1 MSKKNTG
8 DMLINKA
15 FVQEEN
21 DAIKD
26 VISMIKEFESSRMH
40 LYKYAQDKINTLKC
54 IPELSDVTISSEEE
68 IEEIN
73 SPEVSFDGEK
83 IKMIIPD
90 FLPSIYIKTSCE
102 ALNYFSL
109 SWKMKI
115 CKSLTK
121 LISENEGLHYNQ
133 VFIWIKLFLPVETFD
148 CDNRYF
154 KPIIDGIVS
163 SKLVKDDDYKT
174 VKFGI
179 QGKSELE
186 NPHTEITIYGDE
198 HIPKAILNL

>member
-15 FVQEEN
+15 FVQKENEET
-21 DAIKD
+21 KD
-26 VISMIKEFESSRMH
+26 VIAMIKNFESARMH

-54 IPELSDVTISSEEE
+54 IPELSDITIGSEEE

-73 SPEVSFDGEK
+73 SPDVSFDGEK
-83 IKMIIPD
+83 IKMIISD
-90 FLPSIYIKTSCE
+90 FLPSIYIKKSCE

-109 SWKMKI
+109 SWKIEI

-121 LISENEGLHYNQ
+121 LISENEELHYNQ

-154 KPIIDGIVS
+154 KPIVDGIVA
-163 SKLVKDDDYKT
+163 SKLIKDDDCKT

-198 HIPKAILNL
+198 HIPKAISNL

>member
-15 FVQEEN
+15 FVQKENEET
-21 DAIKD
+21 KD
-26 VISMIKEFESSRMH
+26 VIAMIKNFESARMH

-54 IPELSDVTISSEEE
+54 TPELSDVAINSEEE

-90 FLPSIYIKTSCE
+90 FLPSIYIKTSNE
-102 ALNYFSL
+102 ALNYFSM
-109 SWKMKI
+109 SWKIKI
-115 CKSLTK
+115 SKALIK

-133 VFIWIKLFLPVETFD
+133 AFIWIKLFLPVATFD

-154 KPIIDGIVS
+154 KPIIDGIVAS
-163 SKLVKDDDYKT
+163 GLIKDDDYKT
-174 VKFGI
+174 VRFGI
-179 QGKSELE
+179 EGKSELE
-186 NPHTEITIYGDE
+186 NSHTEIEIYGDQ
-198 HIPKAILNL
+198 HIPKVISNL